1 MSYRGSQEK
10 NTFYIESKF
19 NYNFSKDYNN
29 PTYDVFD
36 EKKLDEIVE
45 NIYKEA
51 VVYLDIIIKKM

>member
-1 MSYRGSQEK
+1 MP
-10 NTFYIESKF
+10 NILAFYIESKF

-51 VVYLDIIIKKM
+51 VVYLDIIIKKI